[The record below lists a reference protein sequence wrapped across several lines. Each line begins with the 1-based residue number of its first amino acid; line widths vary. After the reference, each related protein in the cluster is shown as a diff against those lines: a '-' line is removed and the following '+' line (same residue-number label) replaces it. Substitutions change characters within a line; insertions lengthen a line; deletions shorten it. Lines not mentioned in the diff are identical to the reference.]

1 MRRPVQ
7 VVKLPRPRH
16 ESAAPLIPPRPT
28 LSSLR
33 AAASKCKACD
43 LWKTGTQTVFGQGP
57 SNAKIVFV
65 GEQPGDRE
73 DRTGRPFV
81 GPAGMLLDRALEA
94 AGIDRSQVYLTNA
107 VKHFKWEPRGKRRI
121 HKKPRASEIEAC
133 KPWLEAELAVAKPQ
147 LVVCLGATAAQ
158 ALLGENFSVM
168 KQRGELL
175 ESPLAPKV
183 MATVH
188 PSSLLRITDEK
199 DRHVQME
206 GFIQDLRKALQFIRK
221 AAA

>member
-1 MRRPVQ
+1 
-7 VVKLPRPRH
+7 
-16 ESAAPLIPPRPT
+16 
-28 LSSLR
+28 
-33 AAASKCKACD
+33 
-43 LWKTGTQTVFGQGP
+43 
-57 SNAKIVFV
+57 
-65 GEQPGDRE
+65 
-73 DRTGRPFV
+73 
-81 GPAGMLLDRALEA
+81 MLLDRALEA

-158 ALLGENFSVM
+158 ALLGKNFSVM

-199 DRHVQME
+199 DRHLQME